1 MEIKNNIIGIFIPT
15 FNRTSFLKEA
25 LKSLTEQS
33 SKNIEIIVINNGFTD
48 STAELMESTLDPR
61 VHYIIS
67 SMWIGYKLINLIS
80 KDII

>member
-61 VHYIIS
+61 VHYIINESNISMIS
-67 SMWIGYKLINLIS
+67 SIS
-80 KDII
+80 KE